1 MQTRY
6 ITFGFGTPMP
16 RGFIL
21 EIKGE
26 SETNIRI
33 AMNTF
38 YKSWA
43 SIYDKKA
50 IDTYISNY
58 GGTIHQSPVTAEDIM
73 GEWKTTI
80 D

>member
-1 MQTRY
+1 
-6 ITFGFGTPMP
+6 MP
-16 RGFIL
+16 KGFIL

-26 SETNIRI
+26 SDTNIRI

-43 SIYDKKA
+43 SIYDKNS
-50 IDTYISNY
+50 IDKYITNY
-58 GGTIHQSPVTAEDIM
+58 GGTIHQSPVTAEDIIA
-73 GEWKTTI
+73 EWKPAV